1 MNMDNTKP
9 GGPAAPGPA
18 GPLLIQPG
26 QVPALRME
34 RMADLQGRVGLKK
47 SQLFQLIKDGE
58 FPKPVKVGRASLFVS
73 AEVDA
78 WLSERIRQARG
89 GAA

>member
-1 MNMDNTKP
+1 MPSDSLS
-9 GGPAAPGPA
+9 PGPVGSPPA
-18 GPLLIQPG
+18 LLSAKSQP
-26 QVPALRME
+26 QAQPLRME

>member
-1 MNMDNTKP
+1 MPMDPTLP
-9 GGPAAPGPA
+9 GHAVPHTAAPLAFHAATQG
-18 GPLLIQPG
+18 QP
-26 QVPALRME
+26 LRME

>member
-1 MNMDNTKP
+1 
-9 GGPAAPGPA
+9 
-18 GPLLIQPG
+18 
-26 QVPALRME
+26 ME